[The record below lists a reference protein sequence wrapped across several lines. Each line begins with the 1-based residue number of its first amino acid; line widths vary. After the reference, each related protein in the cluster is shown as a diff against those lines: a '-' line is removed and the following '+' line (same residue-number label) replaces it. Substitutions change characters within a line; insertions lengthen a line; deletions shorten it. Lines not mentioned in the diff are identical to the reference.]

1 MMKTVEIGKAFE
13 EKAADILKSEGYQIK
28 RWFSKENW
36 TAPCDMLV
44 EKEGEEMYCEVRG
57 VNSDKAAIIFNAQ
70 KMANLEALAEHTPVI
85 LFLIR
90 NGEHK
95 IVRIEDLPKER
106 YVAYPKKKE
115 AGNYYRVL
123 EKFTNIRNKVKKRE
137 FKVVVSNEEL
147 KMIRAEKKKLGVET
161 SKELIFL
168 LIDHY
173 YKTKGAQY
181 YDNH

>member
-1 MMKTVEIGKAFE
+1 MMKTIEIGKEFE
-13 EKAADILKSEGYQIK
+13 EEAANILKSEGYQIK

-57 VNSDKAAIIFNAQ
+57 VNGDKAAIMFNAQ

-115 AGNYYRVL
+115 ASNYYRVL
-123 EKFTNIRNKVKKRE
+123 EKFTNIRNKVKKRD
-137 FKVVVSNEEL
+137 FKVVVTDEEL
-147 KMIRAEKKKLGVET
+147 KRIRREKEKLHVET
-161 SKELIFL
+161 SKEFILM

-173 YKTKGAQY
+173 YKTNGSTIL
-181 YDNH
+181 